1 MKVEPN
7 VVISEFIIDME
18 DSFKHADNQNVDV
31 SQAVATQAKSLAD
44 HHVPYYVLTNADSQE
59 GPEGTHIVH
68 HDLFN
73 HFPHLSLYFHRIL
86 MAYEFLQAH
95 PEIKKAALTD
105 ATDVVMLNY
114 PFDSVEDGILYMGD
128 EPFYIFATQT
138 INITSI
144 TGRPEIKEI
153 NNFIKENALLQTLN
167 LGVMVGTRAVLLEYL
182 GIMVKIITDTQLAV
196 AKGKLEYQLSEIEMA
211 LSNYAAYQYFTDR
224 LVHGREVTTIFD
236 GMQRTSSAWFS
247 HK

>member
-7 VVISEFIIDME
+7 VVISEFIVNMKDP
-18 DSFKHADNQNVDV
+18 FKNADNNNVNI
-31 SQAVATQAKSLAD
+31 SKAVANQAKSLAE
-44 HHVPYYVLTNADSQE
+44 HYVPFYVLTNANSQE
-59 GPEGTHIVH
+59 GLAGAHIVH

-73 HFPHLSLYFHRIL
+73 HFPNLSLYFHRIL
-86 MAYEFLQAH
+86 MAYEFLQSH

-114 PFDSVEDGILYMGD
+114 PFDSVKDGILYMGD

-196 AKGKLEYQLSEIEMA
+196 AQGQPEYQLSEIEMA
-211 LSNYAAYQYFTDR
+211 LSNYVAYQYFSDR
-224 LVHGREVTTIFD
+224 LIHGREVTTVFE
-236 GMQRTSSAWFS
+236 GMQKTSSAWFS